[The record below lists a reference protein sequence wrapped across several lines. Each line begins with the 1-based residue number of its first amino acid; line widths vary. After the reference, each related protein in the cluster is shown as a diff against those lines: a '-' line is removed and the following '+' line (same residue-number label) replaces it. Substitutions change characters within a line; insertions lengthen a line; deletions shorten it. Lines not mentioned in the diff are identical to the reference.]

1 MISLDHVTK
10 RYPAA
15 GTRRV
20 IIDDASVEL
29 PGDRN
34 IALLGRNG
42 AGKSTLMRLIA
53 GTVEPDIGHV
63 HRSGTVSWPLGHKGG
78 LHGALTG
85 AQNIRFVA
93 RIYGRDTRDL
103 MSFVA
108 DFSELGRYLDV
119 PIAHYSTG
127 MRGRLAFGLS
137 MGIHFDT
144 YLVDEVI
151 GAGDQ
156 SFRVKCRDY
165 LNARMRRSNLI
176 MVSHNMNTIR
186 NFCDCAVVVENGR
199 LSFHGNLEQ
208 GIIAHMKNLDIPADC
223 QDSDLKRGAA

>member
-1 MISLDHVTK
+1 MIALEHVTK

-15 GTRRV
+15 GSLRV
-20 IIDDASVEL
+20 IIDDASAVL

-53 GTVEPDIGHV
+53 GTVEPDEGQV
-63 HRSGTVSWPLGHKGG
+63 RRRGTVSWPLGHKGG

-93 RIYGRDTRDL
+93 RIYGRDTGDL
-103 MSFVA
+103 MAFVA
-108 DFSELGRYLDV
+108 EFSELGPYLDV
-119 PIAHYSTG
+119 PVAHYSTG

-156 SFRVKCRDY
+156 NFRVKCRDY
-165 LNARMRRSNLI
+165 LNARLRRSNLI

-186 NFCDCAVVVENGR
+186 NFCDCALVVEGGR
-199 LSFHGNLEQ
+199 LSFHHDLEQ
-208 GIIAHMKNLDIPADC
+208 GITAHMENLDIPVDRR
-223 QDSDLKRGAA
+223 DPDLGRGAA

>member
-1 MISLDHVTK
+1 MITLDRVTK

-15 GTRRV
+15 GRLRR
-20 IIDDASVEL
+20 IIDDASAKL

-53 GTVEPDIGHV
+53 GTVEPDEGQV
-63 HRSGTVSWPLGHKGG
+63 HRRGTVSWPLGHKGG

-103 MSFVA
+103 MTFVA
-108 DFSELGRYLDV
+108 EFSELDTYLDV
-119 PIAHYSTG
+119 PVAHYSTG

-137 MGIHFDT
+137 MGVHFDT

-165 LNARMRRSNLI
+165 LNARLRRSNLI
-176 MVSHNMNTIR
+176 MVSHNMNMIR
-186 NFCDCAVVVENGR
+186 DFCDCALVVEGGR
-199 LSFHGNLEQ
+199 LSFFGDLER
-208 GIIAHMKNLDIPADC
+208 GITAHMDNLDIPADARGSNLR
-223 QDSDLKRGAA
+223 QGAA